1 MFPYWLHFKDHF
13 SQNFSLSTVLFI
25 LPQALRGPKGLQG
38 LQGRSGGP
46 AAECADT
53 RLALPLWSRNCF
65 LFQRG
70 GEEFLHDFFTL
81 EGYLNKKSFGRTTL
95 KVKIKVLIPIL
106 VGGLLLFAVAAGAQ
120 ELCKVASY
128 AGGVPVEPDSLYL
141 DGVVKAVRF
150 VRPGPEL
157 RWCKAKSVVLLTL
170 EVMDE
175 ACEGERAFFLSPEI
189 KEIPRVGQGLTFGI
203 NKNECREGEIPV
215 IISIIGK
222 GEGRR

>member
-1 MFPYWLHFKDHF
+1 M
-13 SQNFSLSTVLFI
+13 
-25 LPQALRGPKGLQG
+25 R
-38 LQGRSGGP
+38 GP
-46 AAECADT
+46 AAECGYKIAMP
-53 RLALPLWSRNCF
+53 RWPRNCF
-65 LFQRG
+65 LFHIG
-70 GEEFLHDFFTL
+70 GKEFLHDFFTI
-81 EGYLNKKSFGRTTL
+81 EGYFDYKSLGRVTL
-95 KVKIKVLIPIL
+95 KVKIQGLVPIF

-141 DGVVKAVRF
+141 KGVVKAVRF

-157 RWCKAKSVVLLTL
+157 RWCKAKSVVLLTV

-175 ACEGERAFFLSPEI
+175 ACGGERTFFLSSEI
-189 KEIPRVGQGLTFGI
+189 EEIPRVGQGLTFGI

-215 IISIIGK
+215 VISIIGK